1 MAADTQVLVVGA
13 GPAGLFMAAEL
24 KRYGVSCRIVDKND
38 GPTHETRAA
47 TIQARTLEILESVGL
62 ADEFVRVGNI
72 CHAKATYTSDHKLI
86 KYLTF
91 DELDSAFPFVLQLPQ
106 SQTERM
112 LAGYLASLGTEVE
125 RRVELVTFE
134 QDEDG
139 VRATLR
145 RPEGGQETANVSYL
159 VACDGAHSTV
169 RHALGVLFSGDDYP
183 TDFITADVQV
193 DCKLPWDELASFF
206 AADGMLGFF
215 PLPGGRGALIADVGL
230 AEGDH
235 APPGEPALEELQAMF
250 NARTPGGVLSDPI
263 WSVRYR
269 VHCRQS
275 ERYQVGRVFLVGD
288 AAHVCS
294 NIGGQGMNTGMQD
307 AYNLGW
313 KLGLVLNT
321 RSPASLLDSYHSER
335 HQAGRDMLC
344 LSDHLHRTLLR
355 EEPHLSLP
363 ETVRQKL
370 ATVLAGQE
378 VTQQRM
384 RRAVAELNIGYRH
397 SPVVAEHHRLLS
409 GPRAAHASVLGWH
422 DFGAGPRAG
431 DRAADGRLMLYPG
444 RKSVRFFQRLRGT
457 THHLVLFAGALS
469 TVETHRRL
477 QALADAAIHAYP
489 DRIEPHLVVPHE
501 LPGDHVG
508 KGEILLDPTGELHHY
523 YGARSECL
531 YVVRPDGYIG
541 FRSQPP
547 DPEALRSYFTK
558 IFL

>member
-125 RRVELVTFE
+125 RRVELVAFE

-145 RPEGGQETANVSYL
+145 RPEGGQETANFSYL

-193 DCKLPWDELASFF
+193 DWKLPSDELASFF

-230 AEGDH
+230 AQGDH
-235 APPGEPALEELQAMF
+235 PPPGEPALEDLQAMF

-263 WSVRYR
+263 WKVFYR

-313 KLGLVLNT
+313 KLGLVLNA
-321 RSPASLLDSYHSER
+321 RSPASLLDSYHPER

-355 EEPHLSLP
+355 EELHLSLP
-363 ETVRQKL
+363 ETIRQKL

-378 VTQQRM
+378 VMQQRM

-409 GPRAAHASVLGWH
+409 GPRAAHPSVLGWH

-431 DRAADGRLMLYPG
+431 DRAADGRLMLHPG
-444 RKSVRFFQRLRGT
+444 REPVRFFQRLRGT
-457 THHLVLFAGALS
+457 MHHLVLFAGALA
-469 TVETHRRL
+469 TVETHQRL
-477 QALADAAIHAYP
+477 QALADAAIHAHP

-501 LPGDHVG
+501 LPEDGVG
-508 KGEILLDPTGELHHY
+508 KGEILLDPRGELHHY
-523 YGARSECL
+523 YGARSACL

-547 DPEALRSYFTK
+547 DPEALRSYFTQ

>member
-1 MAADTQVLVVGA
+1 MATDTQVLVVGA

-24 KRYGVSCRIVDKND
+24 KRHGVSCRIVDKND
-38 GPTHETRAA
+38 GPTRDTRAA
-47 TIQARTLEILESVGL
+47 AIQARTLEILESVGL
-62 ADEFVRVGNI
+62 ADEFVQAGNI

-112 LAGYLASLGTEVE
+112 VAGYLARLGTEVE
-125 RRVELVTFE
+125 RRVELVAFE

-145 RPEGGQETANVSYL
+145 RPDGRQETANVSYL

-169 RHALGVLFSGDDYP
+169 RHALGVSFAGDDYP
-183 TDFITADVQV
+183 TDLISADIQV
-193 DCKLPWDELASFF
+193 DWNLPRDEQLSFF
-206 AADGMLGFF
+206 AAEGMLTIF
-215 PLPGGRGALIADVGL
+215 PLPKGRAAIVADIGP
-230 AEGDH
+230 AQGDH
-235 APPGEPALEELQAMF
+235 PPPGEPALEDLQAIF
-250 NARTPGGVLSDPI
+250 DARTPGGVLSDPI

-269 VHCRQS
+269 VHGRQA
-275 ERYQVGRVFLVGD
+275 ERYQVGRAFLVGD

-313 KLGLVLNT
+313 KLGLVLNA
-321 RSPASLLDSYHSER
+321 RSPASLLDSYHPER

-344 LSDHLHRTLLR
+344 LSDHLHRAVLR
-355 EEPHLSLP
+355 EDPHLSLP

-370 ATVLAGQE
+370 ATVLANQE
-378 VTQQRM
+378 VMQQRM

-397 SPVVAEHHRLLS
+397 SPVVAEHHRLLP
-409 GPRAAHASVLGWH
+409 GLHEPPASVLGWH

-431 DRAADGRLMLYPG
+431 DRAVDARLMLHPG
-444 RKSVRFFQRLRGT
+444 RDSVRFFQRLRGT
-457 THHLVLFAGALS
+457 EHHLVLFAGALA
-469 TVETHRRL
+469 TAETHHRL
-477 QALADAAIHAYP
+477 QALADATVRAYP
-489 DRIEPHLVVPHE
+489 DRIEAHLVVPHE
-501 LPGDHVG
+501 LPGDLAG
-508 KGEILLDPTGELHHY
+508 KGEILLDPRGELHHR
-523 YGARSECL
+523 YGARSACL

-547 DPEALRSYFTK
+547 DPEALTSYFSQ